1 MGEALQNSLEATWD
15 EALTFNEVEAF
26 GTGVSVRLGVS
37 WPTGNLPS
45 QCDRDSFNVNQ
56 ATRCLR
62 AVLGG
67 SNGEQAS
74 YDADEI
80 RSALETGL
88 ETTGDN
94 SFSAPELE
102 AFGSGLAVR
111 LGTSLPESYPQVC
124 KRRNFNVNQ
133 AIRCLNAIFGDDEVA
148 SYDAEEIQAALETGL
163 ETTGDN
169 SFSASELEAFGSGL
183 AVRLGTSL
191 PESYPQV
198 CK

>member
-80 RSALETGL
+80 RSALET
-88 ETTGDN
+88 TGD
-94 SFSAPELE
+94 
-102 AFGSGLAVR
+102 
-111 LGTSLPESYPQVC
+111 
-124 KRRNFNVNQ
+124 
-133 AIRCLNAIFGDDEVA
+133 D
-148 SYDAEEIQAALETGL
+148 
-163 ETTGDN
+163 
-169 SFSASELEAFGSGL
+169 SFSASELEAFGTGL
-183 AVRLGTSL
+183 AVRL
-191 PESYPQV
+191 
-198 CK
+198 

>member
-1 MGEALQNSLEATWD
+1 MGNVNQATRCLRAALRGDNASFNSKEIKEALQNSLEATGD

-80 RSALETGL
+80 RTGL
-88 ETTGDN
+88 ETTD
-94 SFSAPELE
+94 
-102 AFGSGLAVR
+102 
-111 LGTSLPESYPQVC
+111 
-124 KRRNFNVNQ
+124 
-133 AIRCLNAIFGDDEVA
+133 
-148 SYDAEEIQAALETGL
+148 
-163 ETTGDN
+163 DN

-198 CK
+198 CKRRNFNINQAIRCLDAIFGDDEVVEASSFMNIK

>member
-1 MGEALQNSLEATWD
+1 MGALETGLETTGDNSFSASELEAFGTGLAVRLGASWPAELPQQCNRDSFNINQAIRCLSAVFGTNNNSFNADEIKEALQNSLEATGD

-37 WPTGNLPS
+37 WPTGTLPS

-80 RSALETGL
+80 RSALET
-88 ETTGDN
+88 T
-94 SFSAPELE
+94 
-102 AFGSGLAVR
+102 
-111 LGTSLPESYPQVC
+111 
-124 KRRNFNVNQ
+124 
-133 AIRCLNAIFGDDEVA
+133 
-148 SYDAEEIQAALETGL
+148 
-163 ETTGDN
+163 
-169 SFSASELEAFGSGL
+169 
-183 AVRLGTSL
+183 
-191 PESYPQV
+191 
-198 CK
+198 